1 MALDPSEVT
10 IRDQHNRRVW
20 GIWQGLW
27 FISWFGLLIL
37 FRLRRDLV
45 PAGMLYWVVAAL
57 PLFVAAGA
65 LWFWARYLRQAD
77 ELQRRIQLNALAF
90 GFGVTF
96 FWIGSYSV
104 LVVAGAPPPKPG
116 TLQPMAP
123 GLCAY
128 GLALLY
134 GKWQYR

>member
-1 MALDPSEVT
+1 MTTDSSEMT
-10 IRDQHNRRVW
+10 PRDQRNRRAW
-20 GIWQGLW
+20 GLW
-27 FISWFGLLIL
+27 MGLYSFSVLGLLIL

-45 PAGMLYWVVAAL
+45 PAGVLYWLLAAL
-57 PLFVAAGA
+57 PLLVATGA
-65 LWFWARYLRQAD
+65 MWAWARYLREAD
-77 ELQRRIQLNALAF
+77 ELQRRIQLNALAL

-96 FWIGSYSV
+96 FFIGGYSI
-104 LVVAGAPPPKPG
+104 LMVAGAPR
-116 TLQPMAP
+116 LEHSQPMVP